1 MAHPKMQPMT
11 EAEYLVWSREQDDRY
26 EYVDGAPQLKFVEW
40 DGSKMMTGATQVHS
54 VVAGNVYVFLHHA
67 LKGKP
72 CRTFI
77 SDSKIITPKGN
88 HRFPDVAV
96 DCGPYRPKNLEL
108 TKPVVVFEVQSKS
121 THWIDVTRKID
132 EYKSI
137 ESIQHIV
144 YLSQDEARGRC
155 WSRDNGWSVVD
166 FEGMEAAIAL
176 SALAITVPVG
186 ALYEDALMPDP

>member
-77 SDSKIITPKGN
+77 SDGKIITPKGN

-132 EYKSI
+132 DYKSI

-176 SALAITVPVG
+176 CALAIAVPVG
-186 ALYEDALMPDP
+186 ALYEDALTPDP

>member
-26 EYVDGAPQLKFVEW
+26 EYVDGAPQLKFMEW
-40 DGSKMMTGATQVHS
+40 DGSKMMTGPTLGHS
-54 VVAGNVYVFLHHA
+54 AIAGNIYTFLRAA
-67 LKGKP
+67 LKGGP
-72 CRTFI
+72 CRVFQ
-77 SDSKIITPKGN
+77 SDGKIVTPKGN
-88 HRFPDVAV
+88 HRFADVAV
-96 DCGPYRPKNLEL
+96 DCGPFRSKDYDLA
-108 TKPVVVFEVQSKS
+108 KPVVVFEVQSKS
-121 THWIDVTRKID
+121 THWIDLTRKID

-176 SALAITVPVG
+176 SALAISVPVG
-186 ALYEDALMPDP
+186 ALYEDALTPDP